1 MEQNIYIYCKVIQSN
16 FGYSWDDEVTYDIA
30 DKDEMHEYKADIK
43 AYRQN
48 AYENGYRIRTIVRGV
63 KNTATA

>member
-1 MEQNIYIYCKVIQSN
+1 MKQNKYIYCKVIQSN
-16 FGYSWDDEVTYDIA
+16 FGYGWDDEVTYNTA
-30 DKDEMHEYKADIK
+30 DKDEMNEYKSDIK

-48 AYENGYRIRTIVRGV
+48 ARENGYRIRSIERRV